1 MKTTLLYIP
10 SKKTK
15 DVSWT
20 KPLEKYLLSIYG
32 NTSEFQ
38 QDIVHFNK
46 LRQDIRGTGND
57 STSIKLNFEYFSKLE
72 LLDLRIPVSAFKSKS
87 LVFVWYDAFLPSTE
101 HQQHA
106 LAFEKASVLFNLG
119 SLMSRVAISKY
130 REAQR
135 SATDDSGAFKEA
147 VKLLQQAAGV
157 FQFLAENF
165 LHAPSSD
172 LQPETVKFLASL
184 CLAQSQEIF
193 TLKVIDGD
201 LEQKKN
207 SLISKLCRS
216 TAKHYEECS
225 NVCSHLLTEDGAASV
240 RKNSTF
246 AVVDSLDEEEDDSVA
261 ELESEEQAGSSDLV
275 RANLDDFWIAAIQF
289 KMIFYRSLSFYFQ
302 GLQLEAS
309 SKYGDAIAHLKKS
322 LEILEEIHSST
333 MRIISKE
340 GGEEAYEL
348 LDNFKYHKDALNIKL
363 TDLNKDNDLIYHD
376 IIPSLITLAEPKPM
390 DSTAIIPM
398 NKVESF
404 NQISEYNY
412 NNFLKNVVPINIH
425 EMLSYYSEEK
435 SQLLRNELDEVDVS
449 NEELLSVLEYL
460 KLPKALV
467 NIKQLLGANEQ
478 VPSSGSGFG
487 GIPPDII
494 SKTSEISS
502 RYDQDLRNRNSI
514 SELRNKILHF
524 VSSSESLLATQMTP
538 SSGKFRDDLIRLKKS
553 LYDAANS
560 DSRLFALI
568 DSENAKL
575 YQILGRGP
583 TSSEFQGLFSSPN
596 AKGKATTYKE
606 EISLLDMDDS
616 QIAEQGNTVDK
627 QITVLENIL
636 NDLNK
641 IKASKSHLVERL
653 KNEIHNDD
661 ISDILMLNSKVKS
674 SNEIKTIIFP
684 EELKKFDRYSQE
696 LDTLISEQLELITN
710 LKNKWEQLTANPE
723 VREVQ
728 SSKSFQDEL
737 YAQQLSRINRFY
749 EENWRKYSSGLSKG
763 VEFYTQ
769 LANYAENLYKSV
781 EADPKGLEN
790 SMRRMSLERS
800 FTGSSDASGREPRA
814 QYQPGSQGYQKPHQF
829 SGTVQPQFSGT
840 VPPQFSGT
848 VPLQFSGAMPLQ
860 FSGSISS
867 QFAETAPQQSRQQ
880 YVGGVQQQ
888 NTAQS
893 SESGYSRP
901 APALPPKRPSQ
912 TQFGENTTFG
922 QGRTYN
928 EPKDS
933 SGLIYDQPSTY
944 KPDMYNFFLSQG

>member
-15 DVSWT
+15 DVSWI
-20 KPLEKYLLSIYG
+20 KPLNKYLLSIYG

-38 QDIVHFNK
+38 QDLVDFDK

-72 LLDLRIPVSAFKSKS
+72 LLDLRIPIAAFKSKS
-87 LVFVWYDAFLPSTE
+87 LVFVWYDAFLPSAE

-119 SLMSRVAISKY
+119 SLMSRVATSKY

-135 SATDDSGAFKEA
+135 SSSDDSGAFKEA

-172 LQPETVKFLASL
+172 LQPETVKFLTNL
-184 CLAQSQEIF
+184 CLAQCQEIF

-216 TAKHYEECS
+216 TAKHYEECF
-225 NVCSHLLTEDGAASV
+225 NVCSHLLTGEGAASLS
-240 RKNSTF
+240 KHSTY
-246 AVVDSLDEEEDDSVA
+246 AVVDSLDEEEEDVNST
-261 ELESEEQAGSSDLV
+261 ELDLEEPVGSSDLV
-275 RANLDDFWIAAIQF
+275 RANLDDFWVAAIQF
-289 KMIFYRSLSFYFQ
+289 KMIYYRSLSFYFQ

-309 SKYGDAIAHLKKS
+309 SKYGDAIAYLKKS

-333 MRIISKE
+333 LRIISKE

-348 LDNFKYHKDALNIKL
+348 LDNFKYQKDALNIKL

-376 IIPSLITLAEPKPM
+376 IIPSLVTLAEPKPM
-390 DSTAIIPM
+390 DSTSIISM

-467 NIKQLLGANEQ
+467 NIKQLLGASKQ
-478 VPSSGSGFG
+478 VTSLETGPG
-487 GIPPDII
+487 GILADILA
-494 SKTSEISS
+494 KVSEISS

-514 SELRNKILHF
+514 SELRNKIFHF
-524 VSSSESLLATQMTP
+524 ISSSESLLGTKMTQ
-538 SSGKFRDDLIRLKKS
+538 SNGKFRDDLIKLKKS

-560 DSRLFALI
+560 DSKLFGLV
-568 DSENAKL
+568 DSENSKL
-575 YQILGRGP
+575 YQILGGGP
-583 TSSEFQGLFSSPN
+583 DSSDFQGLFSAPKTQS
-596 AKGKATTYKE
+596 KASSYQE

-616 QIAEQGNTVDK
+616 QIAEHGNTVDK
-627 QITVLENIL
+627 QITVLENLL
-636 NDLNK
+636 NELNK
-641 IKASKSHLVERL
+641 IKVSKTQLVDRL

-674 SNEIKTIIFP
+674 NNEIKTVIFP

-696 LDTLISEQLELITN
+696 LDALISKQQDLITD
-710 LKNKWEQLTANPE
+710 LQNKWKQLTANPE
-723 VREVQ
+723 VSEVQ
-728 SSKSFQDEL
+728 STKSFQDEL
-737 YAQQLSRINRFY
+737 HTQQQARIDRFY
-749 EENWRKYSSGLSKG
+749 NDHWRKYSSGLGKG

-769 LANYAENLYKSV
+769 LAKYAESIYKAV
-781 EADPKGLEN
+781 EADPRGLET
-790 SMRRMSLERS
+790 SMSRMSLERAS
-800 FTGSSDASGREPRA
+800 TGGSDASYRDPRA
-814 QYQPGSQGYQKPHQF
+814 PYSQPPPQNYQH
-829 SGTVQPQFSGT
+829 QPQ
-840 VPPQFSGT
+840 
-848 VPLQFSGAMPLQ
+848 
-860 FSGSISS
+860 
-867 QFAETAPQQSRQQ
+867 QFAGAVPQQSRPQFPGR
-880 YVGGVQQQ
+880 VVQQ
-888 NTAQS
+888 NTAQHS
-893 SESGYSRP
+893 DLTYAGLFAESGYARP

-912 TQFGENTTFG
+912 NQFAESSGFS
-922 QGRTYN
+922 QPATYS
-928 EPKDS
+928 EAKDA

-944 KPDMYNFFLSQG
+944 QPDMYNFFLNQG